1 MILVQEDSRTL
12 TIQYVLSTEW
22 PGGVNVFISTSP
34 DPFKPSS
41 PFPFT
46 SYFRCTEGEEVPLE
60 IFKTNKKQCPILV
73 VSYVGGVL
81 VLSALT
87 L

>member
-1 MILVQEDSRTL
+1 M
-12 TIQYVLSTEW
+12 
-22 PGGVNVFISTSP
+22 FISTSP

-41 PFPFT
+41 PFPLT
-46 SYFRCTEGEEVPLE
+46 SYFRCIGEEVPLE

-73 VSYVGGVL
+73 VSYLGGVL